1 MLNKLHL
8 KEIVKSG
15 HKSLY
20 YEIDGHKG
28 SLLQKIIFFDI
39 FPIIISFGLYFF
51 TNFQTMLPD
60 FSSDILSG
68 LSLFSGLLFSLI
80 VVIVDKAKAR
90 KATLIASVNEEEKN
104 YLTKYLL
111 YSEQL
116 VTQISLSIIYA
127 FIVILLLIM
136 GLIKLENCNIS
147 TEIIEIMS
155 SVGMILIT
163 YFSIQFFILILLI
176 ISGMF
181 SIFIND
187 IDS

>member
-8 KEIVKSG
+8 CEIIKSG

-20 YEIDGHKG
+20 QEIDGHKG
-28 SLLQKIIFFDI
+28 NLIQKILIFDI
-39 FPIIISFGLYFF
+39 TPIIISIGLFLF
-51 TNFQTMLPD
+51 TNFQNMLPD

-90 KATLIASVNEEEKN
+90 KATLLASTNEEEKN

-127 FIVILLLIM
+127 FTVILLLIL
-136 GLIKLENCNIS
+136 GLIRLENLEVSSQVIS
-147 TEIIEIMS
+147 LMCSIGI
-155 SVGMILIT
+155 ILIT

-176 ISGMF
+176 ISGMY